1 MFQTLWV
8 AIAIIFNSIPNA
20 VSAEERR
27 IDSFEVLTLDGASI
41 SISNF
46 NERKGTAIVFLS
58 SRCEYTNHALDAI
71 ITIHNEYRL
80 QDFLFVGVCSNE
92 EETGDELREYAQ
104 NNGIIFPI
112 YLDSSG
118 KTAKYF
124 GATVTPEV
132 FIFDSEGVIQYH
144 GGVSQMDKSG
154 IETWKNEL
162 EEAVV
167 SVLQGKTV
175 NTSSPNIVGT
185 KIDNPGL
192 LKEPINRFGT
202 ISFSSEFIFEKIPGA
217 VAHHCSTIT
226 ELGNEDL
233 LCVWYGGSYESSDDQ
248 ALYMSRRKKGNRNWS
263 QPEILVQDSIQPP
276 GNAVVF
282 VDNQERVWIIWGRM
296 ESRRPIRRG
305 GGWGDCRLMVRTSND
320 HGKTWSDD
328 RLMSES
334 IYALPRNAPITLKD
348 GTLIVPLSGRIEDSS
363 GSFLLV
369 TKEGGDI
376 WSPSGFFQGGS
387 QPTVVERDD
396 GSLLALMR
404 NKPLIMQS
412 VSNDVGKTWGEPI
425 ATSIPNPNAGIAMRK
440 LKNGHLVLVYN
451 HSEKDRTPL
460 CIRRSLDDGKTWEE
474 PLNLESNPGEYS
486 YPCVIQDSEGIIHI
500 TYTFRRYTIKHV
512 EMNEDWLIHL
522 KRPN

>member
-1 MFQTLWV
+1 MFQTLIF
-8 AIAIIFNSIPNA
+8 AIAILFTAFPNA
-20 VSAEERR
+20 FSTEERR
-27 IDSFEVLTLDGASI
+27 IESFEVLTLDGANI
-41 SISNF
+41 SINNF
-46 NERKGTAIVFLS
+46 SERKGTAIVFLS
-58 SRCEYTNHALDAI
+58 SRCEYTDRALDAI

-80 QDFLFVGVCSNE
+80 QDFLFVGVCPNE

-104 NNGIIFPI
+104 NNGVIFPL
-112 YLDSSG
+112 YRDPSG
-118 KTAKYF
+118 KTAKDF
-124 GATVTPEV
+124 GATITPGV
-132 FIFDSEGVIQYH
+132 FILDSEGVIQYH
-144 GGVSQMDKSG
+144 GGVSQIDQSG
-154 IETWKNEL
+154 IEIWKNQL
-162 EEAVV
+162 TSAVV
-167 SVLQGKTV
+167 SVLQGKAV
-175 NTSSPNIVGT
+175 NTSSSKILGT
-185 KIDNPGL
+185 KIDNPGPP
-192 LKEPINRFGT
+192 KEFINRFGT
-202 ISFSSEFIFEKIPGA
+202 LSFSSELIFEKIPGA

-226 ELGNEDL
+226 ELGNGDL

-248 ALYMSRRKKGNRNWS
+248 ALYMSRRRKGDRNWS
-263 QPEILVQDSIQPP
+263 LPEKLVQDSIQPP

-282 VDNQERVWIIWGRM
+282 VDNQKRVWIIWGRM

-363 GSFLLV
+363 GSFLLA
-369 TKEGGDI
+369 TKDDGAT
-376 WSPSGFFQGGS
+376 WSPYGFFQGGI

-404 NKPLIMQS
+404 NKPTIVQS
-412 VSNDVGKTWGEPI
+412 VSNDGGKTWREPI
-425 ATSIPNPNAGIAMRK
+425 ATSIPNPNAGIALRK

-460 CIRRSLDDGKTWEE
+460 CIRRSLDNGSTWEE

-486 YPCVIQDSEGIIHI
+486 YPCVVQDSEGIIHI